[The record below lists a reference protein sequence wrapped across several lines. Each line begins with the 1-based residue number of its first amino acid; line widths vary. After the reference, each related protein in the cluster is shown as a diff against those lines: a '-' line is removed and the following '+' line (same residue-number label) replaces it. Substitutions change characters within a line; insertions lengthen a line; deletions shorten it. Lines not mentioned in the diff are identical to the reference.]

1 MVKHLQLSF
10 FLFFVL
16 SSALSFGQNY
26 RDSLV
31 NSESIIDRIIIT
43 GNNKTKEH
51 IITRELLFHEGDT
64 LPKYVLETSIEK
76 SRENLMN
83 IGLFNFVDIKYFQ
96 GIGEHTDVHIQVT
109 ERWYLWPMPIFEIAD
124 RNFNEWFSKKDLSRT
139 NYGMYVRQENFR
151 GRDEILQVQF
161 LLGYSQRLGLA
172 YTIPYI
178 NRKQNLGFTA
188 GVFTTRN
195 HEIAYNTYQN
205 KLLFYKDPDRYV
217 RRDLSAFVRVTKR
230 NGLYQ
235 YFNTTFEYK
244 KVSTVD
250 TVLEMNNDFF
260 IDGKTQQQYLSIG
273 WNFRLDKRDYQAYA
287 QRGYLFEADIYK
299 TGFGLLK
306 NEPHLIGLSLAF
318 RKYQPIAQRFN
329 ISGMVKGRV
338 VQRDDAPYSNQRA
351 LGYGNDYIRGYDY
364 YVMNGQNFAL
374 FRSNFKY
381 TLMPTKVYKAPI
393 IRSDKFRLIPVSMY
407 LNAFFDAGYVSD
419 RQYAEFNPLNNS
431 WQYSYGIGYD
441 YVTYYDLVFRFE
453 FAINRLNESG
463 LFFHIGTSF

>member
-1 MVKHLQLSF
+1 MGKKIQLY
-10 FLFFVL
+10 LLLLFVL
-16 SSALSFGQNY
+16 SSLTSLGQNFS
-26 RDSLV
+26 DSCV

-43 GNNKTKEH
+43 GNHKTKEN
-51 IITRELLFHEGDT
+51 IITRELTYHEGDT
-64 LPKYVLETSIEK
+64 LSKYVLEASIEK

-96 GIGEHTDVHIQVT
+96 GIGEHTDVHIEVI

-151 GRDEILQVQF
+151 GRDEIL
-161 LLGYSQRLGLA
+161 LGYSQRLGLS
-172 YTIPYI
+172 YSIPYI

-195 HEIAYNTYQN
+195 HEIAYNTFQN
-205 KLLFYKDPDRYV
+205 KLLFYKDPEQFV
-217 RRDLSAFVRVTKR
+217 RKDLSAFVRVSKR

-244 KVSTVD
+244 KVSTID
-250 TVLEMNNDFF
+250 TVLAMNNDFF
-260 IDGKTQQQYLSIG
+260 VDGKTQQQYLSIS
-273 WNFRLDKRDYQAYA
+273 WNFRLDKRDYQSYA
-287 QRGYLFEADIYK
+287 QRGYLVEADIYK

-306 NEPHLIGLSLAF
+306 NEPHLIGLSF
-318 RKYQPIAQRFN
+318 GVRKYQPIAQRFN
-329 ISGMVKGRV
+329 LSGMLKGRV
-338 VQRDDAPYSNQRA
+338 VQRDNAPYSNQRA
-351 LGYGNDYIRGYDY
+351 LGYSNDYIRGYDY

-381 TLMPTKVYKAPI
+381 TLMCNKVFKAPI
-393 IRSDKFRLIPVSMY
+393 IHSDKFKLIPVSMY
-407 LNAFFDAGYVSD
+407 LNAFFDAGYVAD

-431 WQYSYGIGYD
+431 WQYGYGIGYD
-441 YVTYYDLVFRFE
+441 YVTYYDLVFRLE
-453 FAINRLNESG
+453 FAINRLHEKG
-463 LFFHIGTSF
+463 LFFHVGTSF